1 MKYEITTGFVPAA
14 CKVAIYGPEGIGKST
29 FASEFPRSLFIDTE
43 GSTKRLGVSRLPTPT
58 SWAMLLDEIDAVI
71 EDPTVCDTLVIDT
84 IDWAEQL
91 CIEAVCKKAGK
102 KGIED
107 FGYGNGYV
115 YEKEEFARFLHKL
128 EDLIGK
134 NVNVVLVAHAH
145 LRKIEQPEEAGT
157 YDHWEMKL
165 GKKTAS
171 QIAPL
176 VKEWADMV
184 LFANYKTTVYQTDK
198 NGQKHKAQGGKRMLY
213 TSHTPWWDAKN
224 RYFFPDEMDFHYL
237 SIESALIPREQL
249 ENNTGNDVIVG
260 HLSSV
265 LERCTE
271 EYEKKNA
278 AASVA
283 SAPAPVTPP
292 NDAPSSLDVLDETPT
307 VSPETSSNVEK
318 PFVASKHIPK
328 TLQDLMTA
336 DGISEYEVRHAVAE
350 SGYFP
355 EETPIDMYDADF
367 INGALVANWPD
378 FLEYIKQLRETDDFP
393 FN

>member
-1 MKYEITTGFVPAA
+1 MKYEISSGFIPAA

-29 FASEFPRSLFIDTE
+29 FASEFPRPLFIDTE

-71 EDPTVCDTLVIDT
+71 GEPTVCDTLVIDT

-165 GKKTAS
+165 GRKTAS

-184 LFANYKTTVYQTDK
+184 LFANYKTTVYQVDS
-198 NGQKHKAQGGKRMLY
+198 NGQKHKAQGGKRVLY

-224 RYFFPDEMDFHYL
+224 RYFFPDEMEFHYL
-237 SIESALIPREQL
+237 SIAPALIPREQL
-249 ENNTGNDVIVG
+249 ENKTGNDVIVE
-260 HLSSV
+260 HMTDV
-265 LERCTE
+265 LTACSEN
-271 EYEKKNA
+271 YKKLTA
-278 AASVA
+278 AAE
-283 SAPAPVTPP
+283 SAAVTEAPPAAPPVRGT
-292 NDAPSSLDVLDETPT
+292 SLDILDETP
-307 VSPETSSNVEK
+307 
-318 PFVASKHIPK
+318 VAPMPAAKQIPK
-328 TLQDLMTA
+328 ALADLMAA
-336 DGISEYEVRHAVAE
+336 DGITEADIRLAVA
-350 SGYFP
+350 SQGIYP
-355 EETPIDMYDADF
+355 EDVPVADYDDSVV
-367 INGALVANWPD
+367 NGMIIAQWDGLKS
-378 FLEYIKQLRETDDFP
+378 YIKQLKGE
-393 FN
+393 